1 MFDRFL
7 SALWAV
13 VTWIF
18 DAGKVKWIVGTG
30 VVYMATA
37 FLELVISYIPAH
49 DLSAAFSL
57 IPPDLYYFLN
67 LFEFDF
73 GFGICMSALV
83 SRFIIRRLPVV
94 G

>member
-13 VTWIF
+13 VSWIF
-18 DAGKVKWIVGTG
+18 DATKIKWLVGTA
-30 VVYMATA
+30 VVYVTTA
-37 FLELVISYIPAH
+37 FLDLVSSFIP
-49 DLSAAFSL
+49 SADF
-57 IPPDLYYFLN
+57 IHIFDYVPEEVFYFLN

-73 GFGICMSALV
+73 GFGICFTALV
-83 SRFIIRRLPVV
+83 SRFLIRRLPFV